1 MKGTKLLICVT
12 SDIRRG
18 AGGNINLHLA
28 SGSASLDCVVEHR
41 LRDNQ
46 KFPRGREHRQEVG
59 IKRGV
64 GFVLLIEEV
73 GQGCGRGNRKGER
86 PDKTY

>member
-1 MKGTKLLICVT
+1 MRGTKLLTCVT
-12 SDIRRG
+12 SDMRC
-18 AGGNINLHLA
+18 GGGETINLHLA

-46 KFPRGREHRQEVG
+46 KSPRGREHRQKVG

-64 GFVLLIEEV
+64 CFVLLIEEV
-73 GQGCGRGNRKGER
+73 DQDCGRGN
-86 PDKTY
+86 